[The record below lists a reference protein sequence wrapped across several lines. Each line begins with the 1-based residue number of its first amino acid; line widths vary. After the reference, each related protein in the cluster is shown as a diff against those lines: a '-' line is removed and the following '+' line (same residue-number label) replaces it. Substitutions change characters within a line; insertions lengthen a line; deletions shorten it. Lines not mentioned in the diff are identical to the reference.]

1 LKIQAALF
9 AVWPVF
15 AARCLSMLYGFTSI
29 GERLTLQIDI
39 KDLLIREGGLM
50 YSSVCAFHQLRI
62 STNASQ
68 MPTRNISD
76 AMSGRRTCVANVK
89 SCAAKAGFEF

>member
-1 LKIQAALF
+1 M
-9 AVWPVF
+9 
-15 AARCLSMLYGFTSI
+15 LSVTSI

-68 MPTRNISD
+68 MPTRNITD
-76 AMSGRRTCVANVK
+76 AMSGRRTCVAM
-89 SCAAKAGFEF
+89 

>member
-15 AARCLSMLYGFTSI
+15 AALCLSMLSAFTSI
-29 GERLTLQIDI
+29 GERLTVQIDI
-39 KDLLIREGGLM
+39 KDLLISEGGLM
-50 YSSVCAFHQLRI
+50 YNVCAFHQLRI

-68 MPTRNISD
+68 MPTRNITD
-76 AMSGRRTCVANVK
+76 AMSGRRTCVAI
-89 SCAAKAGFEF
+89 